1 MLDCVKVT
9 LILGLAAVIFGA
21 ALLGYFAY
29 MNTGSR
35 NISFAVAA
43 LSGAIVMLFLNLLFD
58 LQGSTP
64 VEHMIPT
71 EYTLDLRTP
80 PRIRQWV
87 YPPTLGDRYMTLP
100 PETTISI
107 TSSSVT
113 VSNPF
118 CKIVF
123 DVERS
128 GGFAG
133 RPIRRGDDPML
144 ESGEPTFWTWTT
156 PIRVKTQYSR
166 WRAQHRDK
174 QKYQDWAQ
182 NLVEGVRGW
191 FGTVTDHSA
200 VAFDADEESG
210 GNGLKLVTTEMRN

>member
-1 MLDCVKVT
+1 L
-9 LILGLAAVIFGA
+9 
-21 ALLGYFAY
+21 
-29 MNTGSR
+29 
-35 NISFAVAA
+35 
-43 LSGAIVMLFLNLLFD
+43 
-58 LQGSTP
+58 
-64 VEHMIPT
+64 
-71 EYTLDLRTP
+71 
-80 PRIRQWV
+80 
-87 YPPTLGDRYMTLP
+87 
-100 PETTISI
+100 
-107 TSSSVT
+107 SSVT

-133 RPIRRGDDPML
+133 HPIRRGDNPML

-156 PIRVKTQYSR
+156 PIRVKTRYSR

-191 FGTVTDHSA
+191 FGTVTNHSE
-200 VAFDADEESG
+200 VAFDADEENS
-210 GNGLKLVTTEMRN
+210 GNGLKQVTTEMRN